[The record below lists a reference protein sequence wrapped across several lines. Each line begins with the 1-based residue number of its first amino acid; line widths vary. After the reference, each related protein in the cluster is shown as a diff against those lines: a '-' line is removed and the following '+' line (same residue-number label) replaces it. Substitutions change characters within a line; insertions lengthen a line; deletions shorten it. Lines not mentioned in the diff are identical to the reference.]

1 MADYDL
7 EVFSHAKEWTQLF
20 VYMATLTFPDESYIK
35 KKKQTKIST
44 TTNPPEEMQDYT
56 PPSACMSFILQF
68 FFFHSSQQ
76 QYLNPK
82 WEVKPPYKKL
92 WNKTFLLWNRKTA
105 GGNVTLWHKVLAQ
118 INFFLGGTILTT
130 PLNVQKSKQTERQP
144 LS

>member
-1 MADYDL
+1 MRAIL
-7 EVFSHAKEWTQLF
+7 R
-20 VYMATLTFPDESYIK
+20 
-35 KKKQTKIST
+35 KKQTKIST

-92 WNKTFLLWNRKTA
+92 WNKTFLLLEQENSWRKCHSVTQSSCTDQFFSGWNNTD
-105 GGNVTLWHKVLAQ
+105 HSSQ
-118 INFFLGGTILTT
+118 CPEI
-130 PLNVQKSKQTERQP
+130 QTD
-144 LS
+144 